1 LILSGD
7 CAIIVKVIQ
16 AGCVVSE
23 AAAGGA
29 YAAVFGFSYSVLIG
43 DFPMKKPFLRFL
55 ALFLCV
61 VSLSA
66 AAAFPSSAALKQYND
81 SDLTEIAKL
90 PESSGCY
97 SSQGMAVGEKYI
109 YAAQVGGDNSIATI
123 TRVDRESG
131 KTVKMRDAATG
142 RGYFECLGHANDM
155 DVVTV
160 DEVEYLTVLTYGG
173 GVVIFEV
180 QDTKLKLH
188 GEYTTKRGSN
198 TVSPGSLSVKSVEG
212 SVITFLCR
220 QGYDLHY
227 ATLDLDAAMDEIK
240 LVPKYSLNPTTPVI
254 DGKTYNFSGWLGQG
268 IGVVGDIVLVI
279 ITGNHVVETI
289 NHSIILGYDLS
300 RATSYRLTTPDLV
313 FYIVSDNYYGLF
325 EIEDC
330 DVAPDGKIY
339 FNTNGRRYING
350 SSDDGVYS
358 FDAYTFKDVK
368 PLVSSRGLSVTAEAG
383 AGGKITPA
391 GLTRVEEGSEMTCTV
406 LPDPGYCID
415 TVTVNGK
422 QVEAAGTYT
431 FSDIR
436 ESQTIKVTFKWANPF
451 ADVAEDD
458 WFYDDMKHVYQE
470 GIMRGTGD
478 TVFSPD
484 MTLTRAQMVTM
495 LWRMAGE
502 PSSRVASFSDVPAG
516 QWYSKAVAWASSK
529 KIVEGY
535 GDGKFYPDDALT
547 REQAVA
553 ILHRYAGS
561 AEVSVHTAMYL
572 SSDWARDS
580 VSWAADKGLLE
591 DIDTNMVDMTRA
603 ANRAEV
609 AAILTRF
616 CLKMDS

>member
-1 LILSGD
+1 
-7 CAIIVKVIQ
+7 
-16 AGCVVSE
+16 
-23 AAAGGA
+23 
-29 YAAVFGFSYSVLIG
+29 
-43 DFPMKKPFLRFL
+43 MKKPFLRFL
-55 ALFLCV
+55 ALLLCV

-131 KTVKMRDAATG
+131 KTVKMRDSATG

-160 DEVEYLTVLTYGG
+160 DGVEYLTVLTYGG
-173 GVVIFEV
+173 GVVVLEV
-180 QDTKLKLH
+180 QDTALKLH
-188 GEYTTKRGSN
+188 GEYVTKRGSN

-227 ATLDLDAAMDEIK
+227 ATLDLDADTDEIK

-254 DGKTYNFSGWLGQG
+254 NGKTYNFSGWLGQG
-268 IGVVGDIVLVI
+268 IGVVGDMVLVI

-422 QVEAAGTYT
+422 QVEAAETYT

-458 WFYDDMKHVYQE
+458 WFYDDMKYVYQE

>member
-1 LILSGD
+1 
-7 CAIIVKVIQ
+7 
-16 AGCVVSE
+16 
-23 AAAGGA
+23 
-29 YAAVFGFSYSVLIG
+29 
-43 DFPMKKPFLRFL
+43 MKNPFLRFL
-55 ALFLCV
+55 ALLLCV
-61 VSLSA
+61 TALSA
-66 AAAFPSSAALKQYND
+66 AAIFPSAAELKHYGD
-81 SDLTEIAKL
+81 SDLTEITIL

-109 YAAQVGGDNSIATI
+109 YAAQIGGNNDIATI

-131 KTVKMRDAATG
+131 RTTKMKDAATG
-142 RGYFECLGHANDM
+142 RGYFDFLGHANDM
-155 DVVTV
+155 DVVKV
-160 DEVEYLTVLTYGG
+160 NGVEYLTVLTYGG
-173 GVVIFEV
+173 GVVVLEV
-180 QDTKLKLH
+180 QDTELKLH
-188 GEYTTKRGSN
+188 GEYITKRGSN
-198 TVSPGSLSVKSVEG
+198 AVSPGSLSVKSVEG

-227 ATLDLDAAMDEIK
+227 ATLDLEAETDEIK
-240 LVPKYSLNPTTPVI
+240 LVPKFSLNPTTPVI
-254 DGKTYNFSGWLGQG
+254 NGKTYNFVGWLGQG
-268 IGVVGDIVLVI
+268 IGVVGDMVLVI
-279 ITGNHVVETI
+279 ITGNHVEETI

-300 RATSYRLTTPDLV
+300 RATSYRLTTPELA
-313 FYIVSDNYYGLF
+313 FYIVSDNYHGLF

-339 FNTNGRRYING
+339 FNTNGRRYLNG
-350 SSDDGVYS
+350 SSADGIYS
-358 FDAYTFKDVK
+358 FNAYTFQDVK
-368 PLVSSRGLSVTAEAG
+368 PLVGYGNPTVLAEAG
-383 AGGKITPA
+383 EGGTISPA
-391 GLTRVEEGSEMTCTV
+391 GTTRIALGGTVTYTIQPDEG
-406 LPDPGYCID
+406 YRID

-422 QVEAAGTYT
+422 TVEPADTYT
-431 FSDIR
+431 FSDLR
-436 ESQTIKVTFKWANPF
+436 ENQTIKVTFAWKNPF
-451 ADVAEDD
+451 TDVAEKD
-458 WFYDDMKHVYQE
+458 WFYRDVQYVNQQ

-478 TVFSPD
+478 TVFSPS

-516 QWYSKAVAWASSK
+516 QWYSNAVAWASSK

-561 AEVSVHTAMYL
+561 AKVSVHTAMYL

>member
-227 ATLDLDAAMDEIK
+227 ATLDLDADTDEIK
-240 LVPKYSLNPTTPVI
+240 LVPKYSLNPPPPVI
-254 DGKTYNFSGWLGQG
+254 DGTTYNFSGWLGQG